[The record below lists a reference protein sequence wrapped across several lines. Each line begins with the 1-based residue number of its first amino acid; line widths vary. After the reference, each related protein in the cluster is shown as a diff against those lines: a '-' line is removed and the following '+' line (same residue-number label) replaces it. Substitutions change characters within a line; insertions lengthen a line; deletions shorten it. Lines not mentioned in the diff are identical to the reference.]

1 MVVPKLNWKALTNLA
16 CLNAAIGISVFVED
30 KKAYDNAMSL
40 FQKRVPTYI
49 YLEKDGET
57 PKTNG
62 GKSQSWFGQEG
73 FGNKGQDGQ
82 ITVSCNSTLH
92 CIINLGDLLRIYQET
107 CRDRTHA
114 GYSLS
119 SISHILETARIQ
131 GDDQYGSDV
140 ADRLKASL
148 EFHTKHSTG
157 TTPAWLCQ
165 GKPLTRDLEFIT
177 EIGNTAFGTR
187 LSQKINYTETYT
199 KSHRP
204 EGTNKLFYGWETL
217 THADNKA

>member
-1 MVVPKLNWKALTNLA
+1 M
-16 CLNAAIGISVFVED
+16 NAAVGIAVFLED
-30 KKAYDNAMSL
+30 KKVYDNAMSL

-49 YLEKDGET
+49 YLEKDGKS

-62 GKSQSWFGQEG
+62 GELQSWYGQEG
-73 FGNKGQDGQ
+73 FGNKGQSGQ
-82 ITVSCNSTLH
+82 ITACSHLLIRMRGMTNSL
-92 CIINLGDLLRIYQET
+92 QET

-140 ADRLKASL
+140 ANRLKESL
-148 EFHTKHSTG
+148 EFHTKYSTD
-157 TTPAWLCQ
+157 TAPTWLCK
-165 GKPLTRDLEFIT
+165 GKPLTRDLESIT
-177 EIGNTAFGTR
+177 ELGYNAFGTR
-187 LSQKINYTETYT
+187 LGQDMKYTKGYTE
-199 KSHRP
+199 KHRP